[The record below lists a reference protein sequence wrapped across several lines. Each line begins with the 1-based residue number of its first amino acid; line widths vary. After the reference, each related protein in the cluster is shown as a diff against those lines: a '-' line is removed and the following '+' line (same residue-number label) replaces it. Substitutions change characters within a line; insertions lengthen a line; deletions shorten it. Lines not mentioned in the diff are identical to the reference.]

1 MGGLY
6 SRPVCKRWCAV
17 LLQAVGW
24 LAQETC
30 RKEAGR
36 GDLRRVSSETPES
49 RVPRCGLSP
58 VGGGHRAQVFGV
70 NASPDHSIWNLSED
84 LLPPDQD
91 EDTFAPS
98 RATFQRHFRDFQR
111 LS

>member
-70 NASPDHSIWNLSED
+70 NASPDHSIWNLSEG
-84 LLPPDQD
+84 
-91 EDTFAPS
+91 PS
-98 RATFQRHFRDFQR
+98 STRSGRGHVCPKSGNIPTTFQ
-111 LS
+111 